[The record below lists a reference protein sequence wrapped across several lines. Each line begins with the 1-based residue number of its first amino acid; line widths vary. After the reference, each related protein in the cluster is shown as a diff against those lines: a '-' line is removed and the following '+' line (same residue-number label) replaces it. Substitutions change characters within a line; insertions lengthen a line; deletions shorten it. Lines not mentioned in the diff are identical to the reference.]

1 MRDKKVTF
9 IVQAAVI
16 AALYVVLTFVANAL
30 GLASHTIQVRFPKHC
45 VSCLF
50 LRRQRFRDCGLA
62 VCLRIC

>member
-1 MRDKKVTF
+1 MDMRDKKVTF

-16 AALYVVLTFVANAL
+16 AALYVVLTFVATRFRYA
-30 GLASHTIQVRFPKHC
+30 FPKHC